1 MRQKMQYKEIKQ
13 GYFLVR
19 PNRFIAHVEL
29 DGQVE
34 VCHVKN
40 TGRCRELL
48 TPRAVVYVECHDDP
62 KRKTKY
68 SLIAVEKG
76 GLLINMDSQAP
87 NKVVGEWLQGGGLV
101 PDITLLKPEC
111 KHGTSRFDFYVETL
125 QQKLFIEV
133 KGVTLEENGIA
144 MFPDAPTERG
154 VKHLDELAQAVR
166 EGYAAAV
173 IFVIQMRGVN
183 CFTPNR
189 RTHAAFA
196 EALLRAQQAGVQ
208 VLAYDCKVTPDS
220 LGLGDPVP
228 CCL

>member
-1 MRQKMQYKEIKQ
+1 MQYKEIKQ

>member
-1 MRQKMQYKEIKQ
+1 MHYNEIKQ
-13 GYFLVR
+13 GYFIAR
-19 PNRFIAHVEL
+19 PNRFIAHIEL
-29 DGQVE
+29 DGQIE

-48 TPRAVVYVECHDDP
+48 TPRAVVYVECHHDP

-76 GLLINMDSQAP
+76 NLLINMDSQAP
-87 NKVVGEWLQGGGLV
+87 NKVVGEWLAAGELL

-111 KHGTSRFDFYVETL
+111 RHGASRFDFYLETP
-125 QQKLFIEV
+125 QQKMFIEV

-154 VKHLDELAQAVR
+154 IKHLDELAQAVQD
-166 EGYAAAV
+166 GYAAAV
-173 IFVIQMRGVN
+173 IFVIQMSGVT

-196 EALLRAQQAGVQ
+196 EALERAQQAGVQ
-208 VLAYDCKVTPDS
+208 VLAYDCLVTPDS
-220 LGLGDPVP
+220 LTLNAAVS
-228 CCL
+228 CRI

>member
-1 MRQKMQYKEIKQ
+1 MQYKEIKQ
-13 GYFLVR
+13 GYFLAR

-87 NKVVGEWLQGGGLV
+87 NKVVGEWLASGELLPGL
-101 PDITLLKPEC
+101 TLLKPEC
-111 KHGTSRFDFYVETL
+111 RYGASRFDFCD
-125 QQKLFIEV
+125 
-133 KGVTLEENGIA
+133 
-144 MFPDAPTERG
+144 PDARSDQFYTESPHTCGFCRS
-154 VKHLDELAQAVR
+154 
-166 EGYAAAV
+166 AAA
-173 IFVIQMRGVN
+173 G
-183 CFTPNR
+183 TAGW
-189 RTHAAFA
+189 RTS
-196 EALLRAQQAGVQ
+196 AG
-208 VLAYDCKVTPDS
+208 L
-220 LGLGDPVP
+220 
-228 CCL
+228 